1 MGAGRAQPATSASFT
16 TTSTVREAQRAEM
29 RRIGLESPAPSM
41 GQATSGLRP
50 HTPRRIRAQL
60 IGSASAQTSAAA
72 GSVSNAGPTPC
83 EDAFL
88 VGADGADSQGPSVGA
103 MESAGQAG
111 MRGGQGGRVG
121 QVQKQKQGGSVDWC
135 HLEDSMDSHDIAPVV
150 KAGPRRVQAQRVLS
164 DDD

>member
-103 MESAGQAG
+103 MESAGQPG

-121 QVQKQKQGGSVDWC
+121 QVQKQGGSVDWC